1 MFTIIFIW
9 YMEGIVKMD
18 SINDIELLK
27 QELNSMIFS
36 DDAILCEGELLEKS
50 QELDVLIYTFY
61 NEMLNDGN

>member
-1 MFTIIFIW
+1 
-9 YMEGIVKMD
+9 MD
-18 SINDIELLK
+18 RINDIELLK
-27 QELNSMIFS
+27 QELNSMIFC

>member
-1 MFTIIFIW
+1 
-9 YMEGIVKMD
+9 MERIVKMD
-18 SINDIELLK
+18 RSNDIELLK
-27 QELNSMIFS
+27 QELNSMVFS